1 MITETKFSFTI
12 KDLIYIITIVLSI
25 AGTYFT
31 LKSDV
36 DNLKAKIKDHNL
48 ELIEYR
54 LNKLSDQLEKIY
66 EAVK

>member
-1 MITETKFSFTI
+1 MGEKFTL

-31 LKSDV
+31 LKNDV
-36 DNLKAKIKDHNL
+36 NNLKREL
-48 ELIEYR
+48 EGHDLGVIEY
-54 LNKLSDQLEKIY
+54 KLDKVIIQVDKIY